1 MNNKFIIVQDDDCD
15 SHDSDEELEQL
26 QVKTNS
32 LYKRLSTGSR
42 GVTNTI
48 FAGNRMKSCII

>member
-32 LYKRLSTGSR
+32 LFKRLSTGR

-48 FAGNRMKSCII
+48 FAGNRIKSFIF